1 MFNMELNPYGLFFVN
16 NMDIGEYIR
25 SKRKL
30 HGLTQVELA
39 ERSGVGV
46 RFVRELERGKITVQ
60 MDKVNQVLL
69 LFGEELRPSRIETP
83 WQRLKYTLT
92 DCSAEYWQRTIMGII
107 SYMTLITWQVPV
119 QNRSYIGLIFTINGR
134 YRQGVPASSGFV
146 Y

>member
-1 MFNMELNPYGLFFVN
+1 MFNIELNPYGLFFVN

-46 RFVRELERGKITVQ
+46 RFVRELERGKMTVQ

-83 WQRLKYTLT
+83 
-92 DCSAEYWQRTIMGII
+92 
-107 SYMTLITWQVPV
+107 
-119 QNRSYIGLIFTINGR
+119 
-134 YRQGVPASSGFV
+134 
-146 Y
+146 